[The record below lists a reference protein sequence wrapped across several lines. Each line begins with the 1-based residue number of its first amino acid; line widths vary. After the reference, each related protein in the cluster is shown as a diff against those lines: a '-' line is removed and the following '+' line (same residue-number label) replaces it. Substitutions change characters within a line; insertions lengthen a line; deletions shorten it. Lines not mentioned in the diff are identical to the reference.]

1 MFLKKKL
8 KMRKH
13 PVAILKRTHAQL
25 PTYAV
30 HSEHLFNK
38 YGDLLCQWVHLN
50 RKMKLHTFS
59 TDPEV
64 DLTI

>member
-1 MFLKKKL
+1 
-8 KMRKH
+8 MRKH
-13 PVAILKRTHAQL
+13 PVAILKRTHAQPQL
-25 PTYAV
+25 LYVV

-64 DLTI
+64 DLAI